1 MLNNVTINIEDTITL
16 YSKLYKIVLTIGNN
30 NGGHYYMDGYLR
42 LIKRITDCNSTILY
56 NQIKVTS
63 SNRRTIDSIRD
74 ELVQIN
80 NDLDLELAGFLYEED
95 KIYKLDIYSNN
106 CFEGQFR
113 NKNLKQIL
121 SRVKE
126 MYLKLLSLAGI
137 R

>member
-1 MLNNVTINIEDTITL
+1 M
-16 YSKLYKIVLTIGNN
+16 
-30 NGGHYYMDGYLR
+30 NGYIR

-126 MYLKLLSLAGI
+126 MYLKLLSCLGI
-137 R
+137 E

>member
-1 MLNNVTINIEDTITL
+1 
-16 YSKLYKIVLTIGNN
+16 
-30 NGGHYYMDGYLR
+30 MDGYIR

-63 SNRRTIDSIRD
+63 SNRRTIDSIGD

-106 CFEGQFR
+106 CFEGHFR

-126 MYLKLLSLAGI
+126 MYLKLLSLAGV

>member
-1 MLNNVTINIEDTITL
+1 
-16 YSKLYKIVLTIGNN
+16 
-30 NGGHYYMDGYLR
+30 MDGYIR

-63 SNRRTIDSIRD
+63 SNRRTIDSIRN

-126 MYLKLLSLAGI
+126 MYLKLLSLAGV

>member
-1 MLNNVTINIEDTITL
+1 ME
-16 YSKLYKIVLTIGNN
+16 
-30 NGGHYYMDGYLR
+30 GYLR

-63 SNRRTIDSIRD
+63 SNRRTIDSIRN

-137 R
+137 K

>member
-1 MLNNVTINIEDTITL
+1 
-16 YSKLYKIVLTIGNN
+16 
-30 NGGHYYMDGYLR
+30 MDGYIR

-126 MYLKLLSLAGI
+126 MYLKLLSLAGV